1 MIKNLSYM
9 KYQKWKIKRE
19 HHILK
24 EFESVLW
31 RMESIKQVKRIIP
44 WRIQNSANSSSHTWV
59 NFSYKTHSW
68 LKFKL
73 NNWWSSQECFVICSP
88 EDAQV
93 IVEKVKKM

>member
-1 MIKNLSYM
+1 M

-24 EFESVLW
+24 EFEWVLS

-44 WRIQNSANSSSHTWV
+44 GRIQNNSWSSSHSWV

-68 LKFKL
+68 LKFNL
-73 NNWWSSQECFVICSP
+73 NKSGSSQECFVICSP
-88 EDAQV
+88 EDAQI
-93 IVEKVKKM
+93 IVEKVKRIWN